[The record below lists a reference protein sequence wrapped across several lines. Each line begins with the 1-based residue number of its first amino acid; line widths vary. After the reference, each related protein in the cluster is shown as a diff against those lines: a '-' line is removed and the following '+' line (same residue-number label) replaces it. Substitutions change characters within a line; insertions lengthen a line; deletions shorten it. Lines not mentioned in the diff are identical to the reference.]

1 MFVWLLKQI
10 RMVKK
15 LNKWVPLDLTEDQ
28 KKSSFEVLSSLT
40 LCNNEPVLNQVL
52 MCNEKWSSCNNQ
64 WLSAQCLDYEDAPKH
79 FPKPNFHQK
88 MVYLVVCCL
97 SDPLKISE
105 SQRNHHMWEV
115 CSANGWDVL
124 TTAMAAASIGQ
135 LKGPSSSPWQR
146 LTMHHKTNAS
156 KTEGIGLQKFRLTHC
171 VHLTSRQ
178 PTATSSSVSTT
189 FCREDTSTTRRR
201 QKMLSKSSSNTEA
214 WVFMLQE

>member
-1 MFVWLLKQI
+1 MTI
-10 RMVKK
+10 
-15 LNKWVPLDLTEDQ
+15 
-28 KKSSFEVLSSLT
+28 SSVFRPRRRSKAL
-40 LCNNEPVLNQVL
+40 
-52 MCNEKWSSCNNQ
+52 
-64 WLSAQCLDYEDAPKH
+64 PKAK
-79 FPKPNFHQK
+79 FFTKK

-124 TTAMAAASIGQ
+124 TTAASIGQ
-135 LKGPSSSPWQR
+135 LKGPSSSPWQQ
-146 LTMHHKTNAS
+146 LTTHHKTNAS
-156 KTEGIGLQKFRLTHC
+156 KAEGIGLQKFRLTHC

-189 FCREDTSTTRRR
+189 FCREDTSTTSRR
-201 QKMLSKSSSNTEA
+201 QKMLSKSSSNTYA